1 MFSSSKSAV
10 CAALLFV
17 SGSLDAQITPKTH
30 GACDHE
36 LLLSALR
43 AYEDTLAAERGIP
56 VERGDY
62 ALYVTDPGP
71 LAKEY
76 ALYRCDALLDSLAAR
91 QAEVATARTPFV
103 CGTSTVLFDGYAYAT
118 VAIGAQC
125 FFAENLRSDT
135 FRDGTPIPA
144 LGSPSAW
151 TAATGPAQAIYAT
164 DSLTHFTPHGRLYN
178 GHAAVSPA
186 GLCPTGWH
194 VPSDADWALLETHL
208 GGYAAAGSA
217 LKTAAWGGVNSAGF
231 TALASGFRSRADGS
245 FGQINTSTYY
255 WSSTPSFTT
264 LYFAALLD
272 TSGEFVRH
280 AAFGHY
286 NQGFSVRCLKD

>member
-1 MFSSSKSAV
+1 MFFSSNSAV

-17 SGSLDAQITPKTH
+17 FGSLSAQIIPKTH

-36 LLLSALR
+36 SLLTALR
-43 AYEDTLAAERGIP
+43 AYEDTLAAELGVP

-76 ALYRCDALLDSLAAR
+76 ALYRCDALLDSMAALQAALAS
-91 QAEVATARTPFV
+91 ARTPFV
-103 CGTSTVLFDGYAYAT
+103 CGTSTVMFDGHAYAT
-118 VAIGAQC
+118 VAIGTQC
-125 FFAENLRSDT
+125 FFAENLRSDS
-135 FRDGTPIPA
+135 FRDGTPIPRLDA
-144 LGSPSAW
+144 PSDWIA
-151 TAATGPAQAIYAT
+151 TAGPAQTLYST
-164 DSLTHFTPHGRLYN
+164 DSLSYFTSHGRLYN
-178 GHAAVSPA
+178 GYAAVNPA

-194 VPSDADWALLETHL
+194 VPSDADWAQLETYL
-208 GGYAAAGSA
+208 GGYATAGTA
-217 LKTAAWGGVNSAGF
+217 LKTAAWGGVNSVGF
-231 TALASGFRSRADGS
+231 AALPSGFRTRTDGS
-245 FGQINTSTYY
+245 FGQINASTYY

-272 TSGEFVRH
+272 SSGEFVRH